1 MAADSGNPLHHIIRI
16 AAKRQQLT
24 DASALLRKHIQVFQ
38 KRAQSSIATL
48 RDLKYKLRPLWLTLP
63 VKHQIKVC
71 VGSDSY
77 GGNISCTARC
87 ILFVRA
93 ALS

>member
-1 MAADSGNPLHHIIRI
+1 MEHIIRI

-24 DASALLRKHIQVFQ
+24 DASVLLRKHIQVFQ
-38 KRAQSSIATL
+38 KRAHSAIATL
-48 RDLKYKLRPLWLTLP
+48 RDLKHKLRPLWLTLP
-63 VKHQIKVC
+63 VNHQIKVC

-87 ILFVRA
+87 KLFA
-93 ALS
+93 PALP